1 MAYASTQRNAVLLM
15 SHFFNETIEKKYNRL
30 VKELDP
36 NRYEVFLI
44 LNVNDKASVQN
55 ISTDTRL
62 CIYDADDLNKLGYTP
77 IYEKLLPGSCH
88 FPVLKFYLEHPTYAF
103 YWFIEYDVEFTA
115 PWNVLMSAYN
125 QDHTDF
131 IAPFIAQYNDSQA
144 KKWNWWTLQ
153 NNSGFPLSESMRAFH
168 PICRYSSAAL
178 LAIDDYQKKGY
189 SAHSELLIPT
199 CLYHA
204 GLKLAQFGSWGKGVR
219 YRPPYKTDELKEYG
233 ILYHPIKP

>member
-77 IYEKLLPGSCH
+77 IYEKL
-88 FPVLKFYLEHPTYAF
+88 
-103 YWFIEYDVEFTA
+103 
-115 PWNVLMSAYN
+115 
-125 QDHTDF
+125 
-131 IAPFIAQYNDSQA
+131 
-144 KKWNWWTLQ
+144 
-153 NNSGFPLSESMRAFH
+153 
-168 PICRYSSAAL
+168 
-178 LAIDDYQKKGY
+178 
-189 SAHSELLIPT
+189 
-199 CLYHA
+199 
-204 GLKLAQFGSWGKGVR
+204 
-219 YRPPYKTDELKEYG
+219 
-233 ILYHPIKP
+233 